1 MSHYINLFLQ
11 NPLLELFN
19 AADSPGTIQI
29 LLQAGYM
36 ISSVLFILGLK
47 NLSSPATARKGN
59 AMAALAM
66 LFGVVITLLDNQIL
80 GFDLMIVGILIG
92 SLVGI
97 VAAKK
102 VEMTSMPELVAL
114 FNGFGGIAS
123 SLVALGEVARF
134 YGQTLYETGQ
144 ITASVWGSFPIVG
157 LSILIGTVTF
167 SGSMVAFGKL
177 SGKISGSAIIYKG
190 QHILNALMLIGAITM
205 VVLLCITPSNIILW
219 IPIIVIALILGV
231 TFVIP
236 IGGADM
242 PVVIS
247 LLNSLSGVA
256 ASAAGFVINN
266 ELLIVAGALVG
277 ASGLILTNIM
287 CKAMNRSLFDVLF
300 KTFGQV
306 PGAAG
311 ASTDGGA
318 PKNVRETTAD
328 DLAVLLA
335 YSEKVVIVPG
345 YGLAVAQGQHAI
357 KEVSNI
363 LEAKGVKVSYGIHPV
378 AGRMPGH
385 MNVLLAEA
393 DISYDLLFD
402 MDEINP
408 EMPTTDVV
416 LVIGAN
422 DVVNPD
428 ALENT
433 ASPIYGMPII
443 NVHEAKQTIVFKR
456 SMSPGFAGIDNPL
469 FYKDNNQMFFGD
481 AKKSLQNLV
490 KALGEV

>member
-1 MSHYINLFLQ
+1 MSRFISLFLQ

-19 AADSPGTIQI
+19 AADSPETIQI

-123 SLVALGEVARF
+123 GLVALGEIARF
-134 YGQTLYETGQ
+134 YSQTLYATGEV
-144 ITASVWGSFPIVG
+144 TTSVWGSFPIVG

-177 SGKISGSAIIYKG
+177 SGKISGSAITYAG
-190 QHILNALMLIGAITM
+190 QHAINALMLIGA
-205 VVLLCITPSNIILW
+205 VVLVIMLCLNPANISLW
-219 IPIIVIALILGV
+219 IPIVVIALILGV

-247 LLNSLSGVA
+247 LLNSLSGIA

-287 CKAMNRSLFDVLF
+287 CKAMNRTLFDVLF

-306 PGAAG
+306 AG
-311 ASTDGGA
+311 VATNTDGSA
-318 PKNVRETTAD
+318 PKTVRETTAD

-363 LEAKGVKVSYGIHPV
+363 LEAKGVIVSYGIHPV

-428 ALENT
+428 ALENP
-433 ASPIYGMPII
+433 ASPIHGMPII
-443 NVHEAKQTIVFKR
+443 NVHEAKQTVVFKR
-456 SMSPGFAGIDNPL
+456 SMNPGFAGIDNPL
-469 FYKDNNQMFFGD
+469 FYKENNQMFFGD

-490 KALGEV
+490 KALSEV